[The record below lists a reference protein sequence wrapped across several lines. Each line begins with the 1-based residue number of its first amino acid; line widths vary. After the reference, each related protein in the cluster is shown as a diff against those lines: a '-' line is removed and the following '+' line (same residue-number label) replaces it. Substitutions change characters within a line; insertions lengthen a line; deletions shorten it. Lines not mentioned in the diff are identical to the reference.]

1 MPVRPMPP
9 MRLRILLGSGLALAL
24 ALPHPAAAFDAE
36 RVMAFC
42 QAGFLAAM
50 SAASRT
56 PPAGMADFTCR
67 CFVDRVRAGSPI
79 DVATNECR
87 AKAAARFPLKGP

>member
-9 MRLRILLGSGLALAL
+9 MRLQILLGSGLALAL

-50 SAASRT
+50 SAAW
-56 PPAGMADFTCR
+56 MADFTCR
-67 CFVDRVRAGSPI
+67 CFVDRVQAGSSI
-79 DVATNECR
+79 AVATDVCR
-87 AKAAARFPLKGP
+87 AKAAARFPLAGP

>member
-1 MPVRPMPP
+1 MSPL
-9 MRLRILLGSGLALAL
+9 RLRILLGGGLAVAL
-24 ALPHPAAAFDAE
+24 LVPSRALAFDAD

-42 QAGFLAAM
+42 QAGFMAAM
-50 SAASRT
+50 TAASRT

-79 DVATNECR
+79 DDATSVCR
-87 AKAAARFPLKGP
+87 AQAAARFPLAAP